1 MRVIKF
7 IGLKVAEIG
16 IFVLYVE
23 GSYRFM
29 FYANCFRDWNEMP
42 LTAQYIC
49 APLLMSSMLIFV
61 GIFVFG
67 IVQLIKLNWEW
78 AE

>member
-7 IGLKVAEIG
+7 IGLKTVEIG
-16 IFVLYVE
+16 VLVLYVE

-29 FYANCFRDWNEMP
+29 FYANYFRDWNEMP

-49 APLLMSSMLIFV
+49 APLLMSFMLVFV

-67 IVQLIKLNWEW
+67 ILQLIKLNWKW